1 MGETVRAQRQR
12 RSGPHA
18 EVLLREAYHRI
29 SNHLQLLASA
39 IGLLAR
45 ENTEPGVR
53 EALLQVQSR
62 VFAVA
67 RLHAELQRPTG
78 SETVEISRFLN
89 QVHDDLL
96 STQLAHRQ
104 HDVRLTFEIQPADL
118 SAETAVSLAVI
129 IVELVTNA
137 MKYGIPQGGGE
148 IRVQLEQLE
157 DAEWR
162 LMVSDDGPGMPPD
175 LSLESRNHGL
185 DFVRR
190 MARKFRGRMDIEPS
204 ARGAAVSVYFPDLV
218 QPKEPEPAG

>member
-1 MGETVRAQRQR
+1 MRAQRQR

-67 RLHAELQRPTG
+67 RLHAELQRPRG
-78 SETVEISRFLN
+78 DETVDISRFLN

-96 STQLAHRQ
+96 STQLAHRA
-104 HDVRLTFEIQPADL
+104 HDVQLLFDIQPVDL
-118 SAETAVSLAVI
+118 PAETAVSLAVI
-129 IVELVTNA
+129 VVELVTNA
-137 MKYGIPQGGGE
+137 MKYGIPESGGE
-148 IRVQLEQLE
+148 IRVRLEQLVE
-157 DAEWR
+157 NEWR
-162 LMVSDDGPGMPPD
+162 LSGSDDGPGMPSD
-175 LSLESRNHGL
+175 LSLASRNHGL

-190 MARKFRGRMDIEPS
+190 MARKFHGRMDIEPS
-204 ARGAAVSVYFPDLV
+204 PRGAAICVYFPDLV
-218 QPKEPEPAG
+218 RPGAPAPAA

>member
-1 MGETVRAQRQR
+1 MRAQRQR

-18 EVLLREAYHRI
+18 EVLLQEAYHRI

-53 EALLQVQSR
+53 DALLQVQSR

-67 RLHAELQRPTG
+67 RLHAELQRPRG
-78 SETVEISRFLN
+78 DETVEISRFLK

-104 HDVRLTFEIQPADL
+104 HDVRLLFDIQAAELP
-118 SAETAVSLAVI
+118 AETAVSLAVI

-137 MKYGIPQGGGE
+137 MKYGIPEDGGE
-148 IRVQLEQLE
+148 IRVRLEQIEE
-157 DAEWR
+157 DGDWR

-175 LSLESRNHGL
+175 LSLASRNHGL

-190 MARKFRGRMDIEPS
+190 MARKFHGRMDIEPT
-204 ARGAAVSVYFPDLV
+204 AQGAAVSVYFPDLV
-218 QPKEPEPAG
+218 QSKQPEPAG

>member
-1 MGETVRAQRQR
+1 M
-12 RSGPHA
+12 
-18 EVLLREAYHRI
+18 REAYHRI

-67 RLHAELQRPTG
+67 RLHAELQRPQG
-78 SETVEISRFLN
+78 DETVEISRFLN

-104 HDVRLTFEIQPADL
+104 HDVQLVFDIEPVGL
-118 SAETAVSLAVI
+118 PAETAVSLAVI
-129 IVELVTNA
+129 VVELVTNA
-137 MKYGIPQGGGE
+137 MKYGIPDSGGE
-148 IRVQLEQLE
+148 IRVRLEPLA
-157 DAEWR
+157 DREWR
-162 LMVSDDGPGMPPD
+162 LSVSDDGPGMPSD

-190 MARKFRGRMDIEPS
+190 MARKFHGRMDIEPS
-204 ARGAAVSVYFPDLV
+204 PRGAAVSVYFPDFV
-218 QPKEPEPAG
+218 HPETPAPAA

>member
-1 MGETVRAQRQR
+1 MRAQRQR

-53 EALLQVQSR
+53 DALLQVQSR

-67 RLHAELQRPTG
+67 RLHAELQRPRG
-78 SETVEISRFLN
+78 DETVDISRFLN

-96 STQLAHRQ
+96 STQLAHRA
-104 HDVRLTFEIQPADL
+104 HDVQLLFDIQPVDL
-118 SAETAVSLAVI
+118 PAETAVSLAVI
-129 IVELVTNA
+129 VVELVTNA
-137 MKYGIPQGGGE
+137 MKYGIPDSGGE
-148 IRVQLEQLE
+148 IRVRLEPLA
-157 DAEWR
+157 DREWR
-162 LMVSDDGPGMPPD
+162 LSVSDDGPGMPSD
-175 LSLESRNHGL
+175 LSLASRNHGL

-190 MARKFRGRMDIEPS
+190 MARKFHGHMDVEPS
-204 ARGAAVSVYFPDLV
+204 PRGASVSVYFPDLV
-218 QPKEPEPAG
+218 KPETPAPAA

>member
-1 MGETVRAQRQR
+1 MRAQRQR

-45 ENTEPGVR
+45 DNTDPGVR

-67 RLHAELQRPTG
+67 RLHAELQQHK
-78 SETVEISRFLN
+78 SDETVEISRFLN

-96 STQLAHRQ
+96 STQLACRQ
-104 HDVRLTFEIQPADL
+104 HDVRLTFDIEPADL
-118 SAETAVSLAVI
+118 PAETAVSLAVI

-137 MKYGIPQGGGE
+137 MKYGIPEGGGE
-148 IRVQLEQLE
+148 IRVRLEQLP
-157 DAEWR
+157 DGEWR
-162 LMVSDDGPGMPPD
+162 LSVSDDGPGMPKD
-175 LSLESRNHGL
+175 LSLATRNHGL

-204 ARGAAVSVYFPDLV
+204 VRGATVSVYFPDLV
-218 QPKEPEPAG
+218 QEKAPVPAD

>member
-1 MGETVRAQRQR
+1 MRAQRQR

-67 RLHAELQRPTG
+67 RLHAELQRPQG
-78 SETVEISRFLN
+78 DETVEISRFLN

-96 STQLAHRQ
+96 STQLAARQ
-104 HDVRLTFEIQPADL
+104 HDVQLIFDIQPADVP
-118 SAETAVSLAVI
+118 AETAVSLAVI
-129 IVELVTNA
+129 VVELVTNA
-137 MKYGIPQGGGE
+137 MKYGVPEKGGE
-148 IRVQLEQLE
+148 ILVRLEQLA
-157 DAEWR
+157 DGEWR
-162 LMVSDDGPGMPPD
+162 LSVKDDGPGMPPD
-175 LSLESRNHGL
+175 LSLAARNHGL

-190 MARKFRGRMDIEPS
+190 MARKFHGHMDIEPS
-204 ARGAAVSVYFPDLV
+204 PRGAAVSVYFPDFV
-218 QPKEPEPAG
+218 RREAPAAAG